1 MKGFMV
7 AALTASLGASL
18 LAADKVELTTKQKS
32 SYAIGVN
39 IGRSFKQQGLE
50 ADTEQLVKGFK
61 DAMAGTI
68 ALSDADLQ
76 QAMMSL
82 QQEMMAAQ
90 QAKGAKAK
98 TEGTDFLAAN
108 KSKEGVKSTASG
120 LQYKVIKEGTGP
132 KPKATDTVVA
142 HYRGTLI
149 DGTEFDSSYKRG
161 EPTEFPLSGVI
172 KGWTEG
178 LQLMPVG
185 SKYQFFIP
193 SELAYGERGAGG
205 QIPPNATLIFEVE
218 LVGIKPAT
226 GGADA
231 AAPATQP
238 K

>member
-1 MKGFMV
+1 MKGLMV
-7 AALTASLGASL
+7 AALTASLGASVF
-18 LAADKVELTTKQKS
+18 AADKVELTTKQKS

-39 IGRSFKQQGLE
+39 IGRSFKQQGLD

-68 ALSDADLQ
+68 ALSDAELQ
-76 QAMMSL
+76 EAMMKL

-90 QAKGAKAK
+90 AAKGEKAK
-98 TEGTDFLAAN
+98 GEGADFLAAN
-108 KSKEGVKSTASG
+108 KSKEGVKATASG
-120 LQYKVIKEGTGP
+120 LQYKVLKEGTGP

-161 EPTEFPLSGVI
+161 EPTEFPLNGVI

-193 SELAYGERGAGG
+193 SDLAYGERGAGG

-218 LVGIKPAT
+218 LVSIKPA
-226 GGADA
+226 GADA
-231 AAPATQP
+231 A